1 MNITIHG
8 FVQDRGLLPARGG
21 RMGPHMMECYSDVT
35 MTEWTHKICP
45 NTSGP
50 KQTVKQR
57 YIRILLSLHLVI
69 WLSSLTQNYRERES
83 RCTAAKRSILATWS
97 RIVYDDVE
105 SALASVSPSVVA
117 DVYGVCT
124 LYFNRWM
131 LGYGFPGMHLNKY
144 LEPIRYS
151 TQWKRKV
158 AFQFFWSPK
167 VMLRYIEI
175 LYGYGHSEKNNC
187 IELFQTSE
195 TRFHGHFLQRAQS
208 SGLKLNK

>member
-1 MNITIHG
+1 MPQHLGSKADSQSHLT
-8 FVQDRGLLPARGG
+8 L
-21 RMGPHMMECYSDVT
+21 
-35 MTEWTHKICP
+35 THLWFLIFIAKYK
-45 NTSGP
+45 G
-50 KQTVKQR
+50 
-57 YIRILLSLHLVI
+57 
-69 WLSSLTQNYRERES
+69 QNYRAIES
-83 RCTAAKRSILATWS
+83 HCTAAKRSILATWS

-167 VMLRYIEI
+167 VMLRYIAI
-175 LYGYGHSEKNNC
+175 AVLYGYSHSEKNNC

>member
-1 MNITIHG
+1 MLLRCYHDRVNTQNMPQHLGCSADSQAAIHSDSPATSSSHLTLIFG
-8 FVQDRGLLPARGG
+8 FKG
-21 RMGPHMMECYSDVT
+21 
-35 MTEWTHKICP
+35 
-45 NTSGP
+45 
-50 KQTVKQR
+50 
-57 YIRILLSLHLVI
+57 
-69 WLSSLTQNYRERES
+69 QNYRASES

-151 TQWKRKV
+151 TQWKRKETLR
-158 AFQFFWSPK
+158 FLWSLQ
-167 VMLRYIEI
+167 VLR
-175 LYGYGHSEKNNC
+175 C
-187 IELFQTSE
+187 
-195 TRFHGHFLQRAQS
+195 
-208 SGLKLNK
+208 